1 MPAEKPLRLFSWNVN
16 GLRAVLTKGFGDIFA
31 AADADMYCLQ
41 ETKLQEGQVTIDYP
55 GYSVFWNCAEKKGYS
70 GTAVLTRRRPVAVT
84 RGIGREEHDH
94 EGRVLTLEYED
105 FFLVCVYV
113 PNSQT
118 ELKRLDY
125 RMAWEEAFREYV
137 TGLDRLKPVIIC
149 GDMNVAH
156 QDIDLRNPKTNR
168 HNPGFTDEERA
179 AFTALLD
186 AGFADTVRELNPDKQ
201 TFSWWSYRFQ
211 SRAKDIG
218 WRIDYFLV
226 SRRLMDSVTAA
237 DIHTDILGSDHCPVS
252 ITVKL

>member
-1 MPAEKPLRLFSWNVN
+1 M
-16 GLRAVLTKGFGDIFA
+16 
-31 AADADMYCLQ
+31 
-41 ETKLQEGQVTIDYP
+41 
-55 GYSVFWNCAEKKGYS
+55 
-70 GTAVLTRRRPVAVT
+70 
-84 RGIGREEHDH
+84 
-94 EGRVLTLEYED
+94 LTLEYED

-186 AGFADTVRELNPDKQ
+186 AGFADTFRELNPDKQ
-201 TFSWWSYRFQ
+201 TFSWWRYRFK